1 MRGTQFVD
9 VQRVSKLWHILGSPA
24 YRRALRHGVAAAVE
38 HEAVPYAADFRTVV
52 DVGANR
58 GQFALVAA
66 RRFPH
71 AALWC
76 FEPLPEPRAKLKA
89 VIGQRPHTNISSTA
103 LSASAGT
110 QEMHVTRR
118 DDSSSLLPVSS
129 RQRSEFA
136 GTDEVGLHRVE
147 TARLDEVINKTQ
159 ITAPAL
165 LKIDVQGYELEVLKG
180 ANGLLGLFDTII
192 VESSFVEFYVGQPLA
207 AEVILFLTSMGWKL
221 RGAYGVVY
229 GSDGMCLQADLLFE
243 CQKTGDEPSRDV
255 SGDRTI
261 LLAEAQLP

>member
-1 MRGTQFVD
+1 MSFR
-9 VQRVSKLWHILGSPA
+9 RVHKLWRLLREPA
-24 YRRALRHGVAAAVE
+24 YLVALRHGVAAAVE
-38 HEAVPYAADFRTVV
+38 HDAVPFRGHFRTIV

-66 RRFPH
+66 RRYPA

-76 FEPLPEPRAKLKA
+76 FEPLPEPRARLKA
-89 VIGQRPHTNISSTA
+89 VIGQRPHTTISSTA

-110 QEMHVTRR
+110 TEMHVTRR

-129 RQRSEFA
+129 RQHREFA
-136 GTDEVGLHRVE
+136 GTEEVGLHRVE
-147 TARLDEVINKTQ
+147 TARLDEVIDETQ

-180 ANGLLGLFDTII
+180 AEALLGLFDTII

-207 AEVILFLTSMGWKL
+207 TEVISFLTPMRWKL

-229 GSDGMCLQADLLFE
+229 GSDGLCLQADLLFE
-243 CQKTGDEPSRDV
+243 RQDIDDKPSKDIA
-255 SGDRTI
+255 DKAMPI
-261 LLAEAQLP
+261 AEVQLS